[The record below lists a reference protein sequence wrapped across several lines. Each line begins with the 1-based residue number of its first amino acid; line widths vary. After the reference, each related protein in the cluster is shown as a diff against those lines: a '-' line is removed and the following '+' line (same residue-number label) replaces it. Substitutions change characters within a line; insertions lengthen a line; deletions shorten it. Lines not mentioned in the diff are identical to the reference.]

1 MDPQA
6 IYNKTNTL
14 AKACLKVAMVLPHD
28 QQMAAFA
35 SVELVRHASDLGVKT
50 RGLMVGQLG
59 EVFVERLSRAVD
71 SCNGCGFW
79 LQLIIDDGILN
90 KPEIISPLVKECD
103 TLSAMFLAAL
113 KTAKNKM
120 D

>member
-28 QQMAAFA
+28 HQMSAFA
-35 SVELVRHASDLGVKT
+35 RVELVRHASDLGVKT

-59 EVFVERLSRAVD
+59 EVF
-71 SCNGCGFW
+71 C
-79 LQLIIDDGILN
+79 
-90 KPEIISPLVKECD
+90 
-103 TLSAMFLAAL
+103 
-113 KTAKNKM
+113 
-120 D
+120 